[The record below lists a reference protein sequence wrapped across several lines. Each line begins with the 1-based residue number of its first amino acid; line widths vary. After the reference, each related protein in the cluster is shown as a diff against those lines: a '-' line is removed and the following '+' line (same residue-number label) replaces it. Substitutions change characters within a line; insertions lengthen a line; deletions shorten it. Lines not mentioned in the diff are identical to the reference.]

1 MLLGCVRGLFGI
13 NVGNFIWCRSV
24 TRSSLHTTFH
34 SESSSRKKTTS
45 SYDEACHLVLS
56 FGVGVLVRE
65 ETSSI
70 ATDVSS
76 YHMFRAMFSLDLVRG
91 YKILEGVDIVLI
103 NDDPLGLHASA

>member
-13 NVGNFIWCRSV
+13 DVGNFIWCRSV

-34 SESSSRKKTTS
+34 CESRSRKKTTS

-56 FGVGVLVRE
+56 FGVGVLVLE
-65 ETSSI
+65 ETSPR
-70 ATDVSS
+70 ATEVSCNR
-76 YHMFRAMFSLDLVRG
+76 MFSAMFSLDLVRG
-91 YKILEGVDIVLI
+91 YKILEGVEIVLI